1 MLNGARM
8 MQAARLM
15 RWNVKAVDTP
25 GCSEWDGESFIDVFL
40 PFTCSFCF
48 RIDLSYQLSLRL
60 DIPVQKAVAHPS
72 DRPPIVLKERVCYTS
87 KKKSRL
93 CIMRSTGRS
102 GRSEVSCGKGHR
114 AQRRRR

>member
-48 RIDLSYQLSLRL
+48 KIDLSYQLSLRL

-72 DRPPIVLKERVCYTS
+72 DGH
-87 KKKSRL
+87 RL
-93 CIMRSTGRS
+93 C
-102 GRSEVSCGKGHR
+102 
-114 AQRRRR
+114 